1 MLLQYYLLFTILFNL
16 RSFMQAEYKQFKY
29 KVINL
34 QKLDRKNQTGT
45 TPTNINHFVKKLDPP
60 T

>member
-1 MLLQYYLLFTILFNL
+1 
-16 RSFMQAEYKQFKY
+16 MQAEYKQFKY